1 MKAPPRRNS
10 NVPKS
15 LRFDVLVARYYPA
28 VYSFAS
34 RLTDD
39 PREAI
44 ALTRDAF
51 NSTRKQLRSCC
62 DDNVFASILTSAVI
76 RAGLTARLKC
86 AHIAGIRGFATAFSC
101 QSRAADG
108 VESSVKL
115 PTAPNTK
122 SPISETWFRRF
133 RRRMMRRNIHGLLG
147 LRDRPPQL
155 QAPVSDAFRALLART
170 KSKPSIVFC
179 AREALGNHR

>member
-1 MKAPPRRNS
+1 VRAPPRRTG

-15 LRFDVLVARYYPA
+15 SRFDVLVARYYPA

-62 DDNVFASILTSAVI
+62 DDNVFASILMSAVI
-76 RAGLTARLKC
+76 RAGLTARL
-86 AHIAGIRGFATAFSC
+86 
-101 QSRAADG
+101 
-108 VESSVKL
+108 
-115 PTAPNTK
+115 N
-122 SPISETWFRRF
+122 
-133 RRRMMRRNIHGLLG
+133 
-147 LRDRPPQL
+147 
-155 QAPVSDAFRALLART
+155 
-170 KSKPSIVFC
+170 
-179 AREALGNHR
+179 